1 MIDQMPDS
9 PALIAAR
16 EADLQMEK
24 CLREGTNFL
33 IEAGAGAGKTY
44 SLIEALKFLIHHEG
58 PRLRRGSQKIAC
70 ITYTNVATAVIG
82 RRIDNNPL
90 VFVETVHAFC
100 WSLVKSFQA
109 AVRQVISESPA
120 WQEKIVAAG
129 GTIDGY
135 AVEYDVGFRRIRNNV
150 VMISHDDVLALAG
163 ALLPKEKFQKLVAA
177 RYPFILI
184 DEYQDTN
191 SEMMDAFK
199 VNLFGRE
206 GGPKFGLFGDHWQQI
221 YDKTCGHVEHP
232 QLTAI
237 GKGANFRSSTAV
249 VDVLNRM
256 RPELPQAVADENLVG
271 SAMAFLTNTWVGD
284 RREGGHWKGDL
295 PADAAHTYLRAFK
308 GYLEAEQGW
317 DFAPASTKVLM
328 LTHNVLAAEQGYSQ
342 IAGLF
347 KYTDDFIKL
356 QDDYMAFFGESVEP
370 ACQAYAAR
378 RYGDFYRLM
387 GTAVPVPS
395 QRAEKLSIASAID
408 RLFELRTAGTIGDVI
423 DHLQLNDYLRLPD
436 KVAKRERDALTWEGE
451 GDPPDRIQISRG
463 LREIPYREVI
473 ALLQF
478 VEGNTPFATKHS
490 VKGDEFENVLVVLGR
505 GWNKYDFGTYL
516 EWVANPAAIPAN
528 KQAAFERNRNLLYV
542 ACSRPKIRL
551 ALLFT
556 QALSDTAVGTLE
568 TWFGADMVREF
579 TP

>member
-44 SLIEALKFLIHHEG
+44 SLIEALKFLLDHEG

-100 WSLVKSFQA
+100 WSLVKSFQP

-120 WQEKIVAAG
+120 WQEKIAAAG
-129 GTIDGY
+129 GTIDGH
-135 AVEYDVGFRRIRNNV
+135 AVEYDLGFRRIRDNV
-150 VMISHDDVLALAG
+150 VMISHDDVLTLAG

-177 RYPFILI
+177 RYPYILI
-184 DEYQDTN
+184 DEYQDTD

-206 GGPKFGLFGDHWQQI
+206 GGPQFGLFGDHWQQI

-249 VDVLNRM
+249 VGVLNRM

-271 SAMAFLTNTWVGD
+271 SAVAFLTNTWVGD

-295 PADAAHTYLRAFK
+295 PADAAHTYLQAFK
-308 GYLEAEQGW
+308 GYLEAEHGW
-317 DFAPASTKVLM
+317 DFAPANTKVLM

-408 RLFELRTAGTIGDVI
+408 GLIELRTTGTIGDVI
-423 DHLQLNDYLRLPD
+423 DHIQGNAYLRLPD
-436 KVAKRERDALTWEGE
+436 KVAKRERDALIWEGE
-451 GDPPDRIQISRG
+451 GDPPDRIQIARG
-463 LREIPYREVI
+463 LREIPYREII

-478 VEGNTPFATKHS
+478 IEGNTPFATKHS

-516 EWVANPAAIPAN
+516 EWVANPGAVPAN

-542 ACSRPKIRL
+542 ACSRPKTRL

-556 QALSDTAVGTLE
+556 QALSDTAVRTLK
-568 TWFGADMVREF
+568 TWFGADMVEEF